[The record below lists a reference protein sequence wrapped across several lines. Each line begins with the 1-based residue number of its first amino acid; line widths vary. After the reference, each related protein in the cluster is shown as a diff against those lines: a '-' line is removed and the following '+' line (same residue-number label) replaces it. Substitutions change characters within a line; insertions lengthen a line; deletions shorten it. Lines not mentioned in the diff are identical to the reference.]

1 MHTIIFEYEIE
12 EISKMKNEIE
22 ISVNELKSIIDSI
35 PEYENRKDLQEI
47 LISNCYF
54 ELDSILKNINKINI

>member
-12 EISKMKNEIE
+12 QISKMKNEIE

-35 PEYENRKDLQEI
+35 PEYQNRKDLQEI
-47 LISNCYF
+47 LISNSYF